1 MRCSIVS
8 SSELSCR
15 TPEVVL
21 HEKVFDDLIA
31 YQPNPVQLRV
41 YLGEGSDVLHNRNT
55 TTIRH
60 SFQLFAN
67 PTVSKWDPN
76 VQSFKIF
83 DGDEFIRISV
93 R

>member
-1 MRCSIVS
+1 M
-8 SSELSCR
+8 
-15 TPEVVL
+15 VL
-21 HEKVFDDLIA
+21 HETIFDRLIA

-55 TTIRH
+55 TIRY

-67 PTVSKWDPN
+67 PTVSEWDPN

-83 DGDEFIRISV
+83 AGDEFIRISV